1 MSECEACQ
9 ESPLVWGNLCRL
21 CADLAFSDVE
31 GSSAIAG
38 IISARRNP
46 LPADDNPW
54 VSDPSDKVNP

>member
-1 MSECEACQ
+1 MSECIACD
-9 ESPLVWGNLCRL
+9 EKETVWGDLCRR

-46 LPADDNPW
+46 FPPDDNPW
-54 VSDPSDKVNP
+54 A

>member
-1 MSECEACQ
+1 MNECIACAARAQ
-9 ESPLVWGNLCRL
+9 PYHDLCRD

-31 GSSAIAG
+31 GSSIIAG

-54 VSDPSDKVNP
+54 VSDPHDKV